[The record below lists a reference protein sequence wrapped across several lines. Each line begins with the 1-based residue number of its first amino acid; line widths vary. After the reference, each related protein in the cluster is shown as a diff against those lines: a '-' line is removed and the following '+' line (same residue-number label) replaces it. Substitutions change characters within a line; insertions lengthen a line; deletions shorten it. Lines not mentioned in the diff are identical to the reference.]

1 MDMWDG
7 KMNMVMRIKLHVCG
21 KIENKQMGNEWN
33 RWWKV
38 VKGSEFNMYWK
49 TARGGEHEW

>member
-1 MDMWDG
+1 
-7 KMNMVMRIKLHVCG
+7 MNMVMRIKLHVCG
-21 KIENKQMGNEWN
+21 KIENKQMGNEGN

-49 TARGGEHEW
+49 TTRGGEHEW